1 MDWAVHQPRVRL
13 DLRLERE
20 EYERLFKHPARV
32 LQDRLVRLGGCD
44 RTSQHGL
51 PEWELVYQRAAGA
64 RRLLH
69 QARVLS
75 WGTEKTYYYTHKI
88 A

>member
-1 MDWAVHQPRVRL
+1 MDWALHQPRVRF
-13 DLRLERE
+13 DIRLERE
-20 EYERLFKHPARV
+20 EYERLFAHPARV
-32 LQDRLVRLGGCD
+32 LQDRLVRLGGSD
-44 RTSQHGL
+44 RTRKHAL
-51 PEWELVYQRAAGA
+51 PEWERVYQREAEA

-75 WGTEKTYYYTHKI
+75 WGTEKKRYYACKI